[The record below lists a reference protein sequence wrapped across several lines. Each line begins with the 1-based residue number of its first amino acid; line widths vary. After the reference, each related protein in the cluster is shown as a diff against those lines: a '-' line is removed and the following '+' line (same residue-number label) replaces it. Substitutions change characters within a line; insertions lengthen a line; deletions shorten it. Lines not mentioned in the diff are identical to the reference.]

1 MATVAIRSDDAYVGL
16 GKQAV
21 QGTAV
26 APTIFPRW
34 FDGSSIEIDL
44 KAEDV
49 REGDGSRRLSTI
61 IKNLQQAKIK
71 LVCTPRPIE
80 AGFLEQAALG
90 AGADTPTAAATSTT
104 TSGASNTAG
113 STSLTL
119 VANTGLTSSGS
130 ATLMIEPGTA
140 NEEIVTVTTPGTGAG
155 PFVYTITAPATG
167 LAFTHTAGVA
177 VRSATL
183 HVETDQPVL
192 SYFSVEIGLGSLN
205 SQGGQTFRVRDCVVE
220 SLKRSGKAGGLLMY
234 EVELV
239 GLVTVQQGS
248 PSTVTLEAHAP
259 ILFVNGVWTLDGVT
273 TGDAL
278 NVESFDLTTKDNAD
292 LVQTEGLTGVSLIG
306 GKLDV
311 AATFMLVYQATSTYV
326 NRVYFGGAVGT
337 TDSQTLYTGSLTLLF
352 TSADG
357 FHTVQYKVLTLAY
370 TKVTMPVPK
379 ADGKHFTF
387 GLQATSTSA
396 QGANAYVIQTT
407 VGNSQTAAY

>member
-1 MATVAIRSDDAYVGL
+1 M
-16 GKQAV
+16 
-21 QGTAV
+21 
-26 APTIFPRW
+26 
-34 FDGSSIEIDL
+34 
-44 KAEDV
+44 
-49 REGDGSRRLSTI
+49 
-61 IKNLQQAKIK
+61 
-71 LVCTPRPIE
+71 
-80 AGFLEQAALG
+80 
-90 AGADTPTAAATSTT
+90 
-104 TSGASNTAG
+104 
-113 STSLTL
+113 
-119 VANTGLTSSGS
+119 
-130 ATLMIEPGTA
+130 
-140 NEEIVTVTTPGTGAG
+140 
-155 PFVYTITAPATG
+155 
-167 LAFTHTAGVA
+167 
-177 VRSATL
+177 
-183 HVETDQPVL
+183 
-192 SYFSVEIGLGSLN
+192 GSLN

-326 NRVYFGGAVGT
+326 NRVYFGGAAGT
-337 TDSQTLYTGSLTLLF
+337 TDAQTLYTGSLTLLF
-352 TSADG
+352 TSSDT

-387 GLQATSTSA
+387 GLQATSTSN

-407 VGNSQTAAY
+407 VGNSQTASY